1 MEDQLRRAEKD
12 MQSYASDYEKLMP
25 VIAEKERLALALAD
39 KMNRWVYLNEIAE
52 QINGE
57 QPGSV

>member
-1 MEDQLRRAEKD
+1 

-52 QINGE
+52 QINSE